1 MPNGHALT
9 VATGGATSPGSTGTA
24 LASRPMTRQE
34 KQLALLEKR
43 QGQFKAAALN
53 CKKAGDMEQAKE
65 YLRQAK
71 GFEKLISA
79 SKGGLP
85 VDIST
90 IPVPPQEKKGKV
102 ILIRST

>member
-1 MPNGHALT
+1 
-9 VATGGATSPGSTGTA
+9 
-24 LASRPMTRQE
+24 MTRQE

-90 IPVPPQEKKGKV
+90 IPVPPQEKKGKWYIWLCTQV
-102 ILIRST
+102 GTN

>member
-1 MPNGHALT
+1 MT
-9 VATGGATSPGSTGTA
+9 VATGGVTSPGSTGTA
-24 LASRPMTRQE
+24 PPASRPLTRQE